1 MNILRHARNALPV
14 ALVLLLTGGGVA
26 TAQPVA
32 GQRIFVVGRV
42 ENPTATIVASGV
54 ANGIGTLTAES
65 VDFNEATKSYVETDL
80 ATVGNGTLTVVV
92 HGAFDKWPFTLDPR
106 TCNQFGRISGTW
118 TITAA
123 GGDLARLVLHL
134 CERLRR
140 RPDQGRRGRA
150 DGRRRSSSHHVDTQC
165 GKLSLDVTGKNSA
178 RRVAAAR
185 NPAVLSVRLT

>member
-1 MNILRHARNALPV
+1 VNILLHARNALPF

-123 GGDLARLVLHL
+123 GGDLAGATGGRSLSGWFFTYASGCDV
-134 CERLRR
+134 
-140 RPDQGRRGRA
+140 DQIKGVVAGPMVGGVHRA
-150 DGRRRSSSHHVDTQC
+150 TTSTP
-165 GKLSLDVTGKNSA
+165 SA
-178 RRVAAAR
+178 A
-185 NPAVLSVRLT
+185 S